1 MAVPDTQLEQWV
13 SHELHYDPK
22 IDADA
27 IAVSAHDG
35 AITLRGT
42 VGRFSEK
49 RNAQKDALRVAGVKS
64 VDNELEVRVL
74 TSHGRADA
82 DLRGDVL
89 RALQLNSLVPDTV
102 DARVDDG
109 WVTLLG
115 TARSEDERREA
126 EYVAGNVPEVLGL
139 SNDIEL
145 ESPEN
150 GGDAKQSIRKA
161 LARHAKIHDE
171 KLAVETYQGTASLSG
186 TVGSWGE
193 YDEVLRIAY
202 TAPGISKVDDHI
214 VVDV

>member
-1 MAVPDTQLEQWV
+1 MTVSDAQLEQWV
-13 SHELHYDPK
+13 SHELHFDPK

-27 IAVSAHDG
+27 IAVAARDG

-49 RNAQKDALRVAGVKS
+49 RDAQRDALRVAGVTQ
-64 VDNELEVRVL
+64 VENELKVRVL
-74 TSHGRADA
+74 TDHGRADA

-89 RALQLNSLVPDTV
+89 RALQLNSLVPETI

-109 WVTLLG
+109 WVTLVG
-115 TARSEDERREA
+115 TAQSEDERREA
-126 EYVAGNVPEVLGL
+126 EYVAGNVPDILGL
-139 SNDIEL
+139 SNDIRL
-145 ESPEN
+145 ESSEAD
-150 GGDAKQSIRKA
+150 GDAKESILKA
-161 LARHAKIHDE
+161 FKRHVKIHDK
-171 KLAVETYQGTASLSG
+171 KLAVETHEGTASLSG